1 MGGARRLARYGTDV
15 AREAKEASNKEA
27 FLIIGDGSDQPGMQ
41 TDSNPD
47 HYTQTSRDVRDIS
60 MQKITGFFT
69 EVMRR
74 YLPDPFVF
82 AIGLTLLTM
91 VLAFLIEGKGV
102 TALTTSWGNGFWSLL
117 AFTTQMAVILA
128 MGYVL
133 ATAPLTERFLDRI
146 VAAVHTPRGAIIVA
160 TLVGGLGSY
169 LNWGFGLVIGGV
181 VARKLAMSV
190 KGVHYPLII
199 ASAYSGFTL
208 YGLGL
213 SASIPVLISTKGHPM
228 EAQMGVIPLSET
240 IFSVPM
246 LLTSLVVLITLPLLN
261 AWLHPKPGQKV
272 VEYDPAI
279 EQRASPVATTPEPSE
294 AKTIA
299 SRLNNS
305 RVLSYLI
312 GALGI
317 GYVVLHFRS
326 GGTMDLNLINFMIL
340 FLGIILLGT
349 PIRYVEKLN
358 EGIRT
363 IGGII
368 LQYPFYAGIMAIMAS
383 SGLVNTFSE
392 VFVKIA
398 TPHTLPFWGLISS
411 FFINFFAPSG
421 GGHWVIQGPFMIQA
435 AKAIG
440 ASVGH
445 TATAVML
452 GNSWNDLIQPF
463 WILPALALSKLKLK
477 DIMGYTVIMM
487 FWIGIVYAV
496 AVLAWG

>member
-1 MGGARRLARYGTDV
+1 
-15 AREAKEASNKEA
+15 
-27 FLIIGDGSDQPGMQ
+27 
-41 TDSNPD
+41 
-47 HYTQTSRDVRDIS
+47 

-69 EVMRR
+69 ELMRK

-91 VLAFLIEGKGV
+91 ILAVLVQGQGIV
-102 TALTTSWGNGFWSLL
+102 ALTTSWGKGFWTLL

-146 VAAVHTPRGAIIVA
+146 VMRVHDPRMAIIVA
-160 TLVGGLGSY
+160 TLVGGIGSY
-169 LNWGFGLVIGGV
+169 LNWGFGLVIGGI
-181 VARKLAMSV
+181 VARKLALSV

-240 IFSVPM
+240 IFSPTM
-246 LLTSLVVLITLPLLN
+246 LVTSLVVLITLPLLN
-261 AWLHPKPGQKV
+261 AWLHPKPGQPV
-272 VEYDPAI
+272 TEIDRTLEERTRAAQAAVPADAGD
-279 EQRASPVATTPEPSE
+279 ENTF
-294 AKTIA
+294 A

-305 RVLSYLI
+305 RLLSGLI
-312 GALGI
+312 GLI
-317 GYVVLHFRS
+317 GVVYVVLYFHG
-326 GGTMDLNLINFMIL
+326 GGTMDLNLINFIIL

-363 IGGII
+363 ISGII

-392 VFVKIA
+392 FFVKIA

-421 GGHWVIQGPFMIQA
+421 GGHWVIQGPFMIEA

-452 GNSWNDLIQPF
+452 GNAWNDLIQPF

-487 FWIGIVYAV
+487 FWIGIVYTV
-496 AVLAWG
+496 AILAWG

>member
-1 MGGARRLARYGTDV
+1 
-15 AREAKEASNKEA
+15 
-27 FLIIGDGSDQPGMQ
+27 
-41 TDSNPD
+41 
-47 HYTQTSRDVRDIS
+47 

-69 EVMRR
+69 ELMRK

-91 VLAFLIEGKGV
+91 VLAVLVQGQGIV
-102 TALTTSWGNGFWSLL
+102 ALTTSWGKGFWTLL

-146 VAAVHTPRGAIIVA
+146 VMRVHDPRMAIIVA
-160 TLVGGLGSY
+160 TLVGGIGSY
-169 LNWGFGLVIGGV
+169 LNWGFGLVIGGI
-181 VARKLAMSV
+181 VARKLALSV

-240 IFSVPM
+240 IFSPTM
-246 LLTSLVVLITLPLLN
+246 LVTSLVVLITLPLLN
-261 AWLHPKPGQKV
+261 AWLHPKPGQPV
-272 VEYDPAI
+272 TEIDRTLEERTRAAQAAVPADAGD
-279 EQRASPVATTPEPSE
+279 EHTF
-294 AKTIA
+294 A

-305 RVLSYLI
+305 RLLSGLI
-312 GALGI
+312 GLI
-317 GYVVLHFRS
+317 GVVYVVLYFRG
-326 GGTMDLNLINFMIL
+326 GGTMDLNLINFIIL

-363 IGGII
+363 ISGII

-383 SGLVNTFSE
+383 SGLVNTFSAF
-392 VFVKIA
+392 FVKIA

-421 GGHWVIQGPFMIQA
+421 GGHWVIQGPFMIEA

-452 GNSWNDLIQPF
+452 GNAWNDLIQPF

-487 FWIGIVYAV
+487 FWIGIVYTV
-496 AVLAWG
+496 AILAWG